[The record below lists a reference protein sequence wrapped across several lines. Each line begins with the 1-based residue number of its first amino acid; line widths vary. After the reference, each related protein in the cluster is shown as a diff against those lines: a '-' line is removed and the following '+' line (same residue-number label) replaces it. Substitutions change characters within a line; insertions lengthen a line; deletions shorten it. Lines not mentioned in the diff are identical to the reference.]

1 MSNTLENIVNDGNLV
16 WGKNLES
23 HPEKFW
29 VKLTDKTIHELKT
42 KRNQL
47 KNHKKNSFSNLENEI
62 NKLKIEKIIDGV
74 GLLIIDGT
82 SFVDFSKDEVKQIYE
97 IICKLLGTLYI
108 QNIKD
113 EKIVEITDEGKS
125 MLSGARYHQTKE
137 GGSYHTDSPH
147 WENVPDLVSLFC
159 INQAKKC

>member
-47 KNHKKNSFSNLENEI
+47 KNHKKNSFPNLENEI
-62 NKLKIEKIIDGV
+62 NELKIEK
-74 GLLIIDGT
+74 
-82 SFVDFSKDEVKQIYE
+82 
-97 IICKLLGTLYI
+97 TL
-108 QNIKD
+108 
-113 EKIVEITDEGKS
+113 
-125 MLSGARYHQTKE
+125 
-137 GGSYHTDSPH
+137 
-147 WENVPDLVSLFC
+147 EN
-159 INQAKKC
+159 